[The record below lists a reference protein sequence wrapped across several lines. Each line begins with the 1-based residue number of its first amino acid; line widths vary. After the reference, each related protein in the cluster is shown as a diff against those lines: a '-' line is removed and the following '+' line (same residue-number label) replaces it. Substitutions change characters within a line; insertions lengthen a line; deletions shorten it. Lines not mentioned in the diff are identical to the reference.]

1 MHSFSIFDIF
11 NLCAGLA
18 IFLYGMQQGE
28 KNLKR
33 IGGAD
38 LQKIIAI
45 ITRHRLSAYFA
56 GFSLTM
62 VTQSSSATTVM
73 LVGLASAQLMS
84 LGQSLGMILGSDLAT
99 TFTVSLFAFKFYQ
112 IAPLLIA
119 VGYLI
124 SLLSNSNKIGGS
136 GKLLFSLGFI
146 FFGMHM
152 MADSVTPLHSDPLF
166 KNMITASFTNN
177 WYGLLAGTLITATI
191 HSSAATLAIVIT
203 LSQSY
208 QDPSGHS
215 LSLVQLF
222 PIVLGANLGTCATA
236 LISTLRADL
245 EGTRVAW
252 AHFFFK
258 FLGIIIVFPL
268 AGLIYY
274 AEPFLKVSTAF
285 QIAGLH
291 TIFNIFISILFLPF
305 LYPFEKLILLIIKQN
320 KKKHT
325 RFHTTYLSEK
335 VIGLPVLALS
345 QSIKEISAMG
355 EKVTLMLEKSTTS
368 IAQFNFKTT
377 TDLNDLDDEVDF
389 LYESIVAYIS
399 RISRQELDTEQSA
412 QAYGLIMITADIE
425 HIGDTVSKSI
435 NSLTQK
441 IDAAHIALSIEGKN
455 EILQFFSETILNF
468 KEVMAAFAINDKS
481 TAEGIL
487 SRKIR
492 MRTHFSTLFEN
503 HMERLY
509 NGRKESLQTT
519 SVHKDIL
526 EEIQRINHFSFRIAN
541 AIVRGNKYPKPSD
554 EPFPLTNQAQHAF

>member
-62 VTQSSSATTVM
+62 ITQSSSATTVM

-119 VGYLI
+119 MGYLI

-152 MADSVTPLHSDPLF
+152 MADSVTPLHSDPFF

-203 LSQSY
+203 LAQSY
-208 QDPSGHS
+208 QDPSGHP

-236 LISTLRADL
+236 LISTLRADI

-258 FLGIIIVFPL
+258 FLGIVIVFPL

-274 AEPFLKVSTAF
+274 AEPFLQVSTAF

-291 TIFNIFISILFLPF
+291 TIFNIFIAVLFLP
-305 LYPFEKLILLIIKQN
+305 LLHPFEKLILLIVKPS

-325 RFHTTYLSEK
+325 RFHTTFLSEE

-345 QSIKEISAMG
+345 QSIKEISVMG
-355 EKVTLMLEKSTTS
+355 EKVTLMLEKSTALIT
-368 IAQFNFKTT
+368 QFDYKAVTY
-377 TDLNDLDDEVDF
+377 LNDLDDEVDF
-389 LYESIVAYIS
+389 LYESIVAYIAKM
-399 RISRQELDTEQSA
+399 SRQELDTDQSA
-412 QAYGLIMITADIE
+412 QSYRLIMITADIE
-425 HIGDTVSKSI
+425 HIGDSVSKSI

-441 IDAAHIALSIEGKN
+441 INAAHIALSIEGKN
-455 EILQFFSETILNF
+455 EIAHFYAQTILNF
-468 KEVMAAFAINDKS
+468 KEVMAAFAINDKNI
-481 TAEGIL
+481 AENVL
-487 SRKIR
+487 SRKGPFR
-492 MRTHFSTLFEN
+492 SQFNTLFEN
-503 HMERLY
+503 HMVRLY
-509 NGRKESLQTT
+509 SGRKESLQTT
-519 SVHKDIL
+519 SIHKDLL
-526 EEIQRINHFSFRIAN
+526 EEVQRINHFSFRIAS
-541 AIVRGNKYPKPSD
+541 AIVRGNQDPKPSD
-554 EPFPLTNQAQHAF
+554 EPLSLTNEAQHAF